1 MRAGLRSM
9 TRLSRTLLL
18 AFAALGLTAASTSS
32 YVHYKLLTEP
42 NYSSFCDVS
51 ASVNCTQAYLSPY
64 GSFAGIPVA
73 LFGVLFFAL
82 VLLLVAIGGRDKAPA
97 RDAIPA
103 YVFAASTAGL
113 AFVLYLAWAS
123 YTQLHTFCLLCAI
136 TYVSVIAIFII
147 SGGATTFPMTT
158 LPRRVPRDVRALF
171 SSPVAIVMALLFL
184 FGAGTLIAYFPSEA
198 PRQAPVAIKAMSADE
213 LAKLAQWYDMQPVL
227 QPAIPAEGATV
238 LVAVFSDYQC
248 PHCRA
253 AHDTYKPLIAKY
265 AGDRRVK
272 FVLKH
277 FPLEAE
283 CNPNSGTVH
292 SASCEAA
299 AAVVMARAN
308 GHAAQ
313 MDAWLF
319 DNQDKLTPSIVRQA
333 GKDVGGIADFNGGYA
348 EALKE
353 VRADAVL
360 GGQLGVGSTPT
371 VYLNGRKLGAG
382 VVDPSALDALIDLEL
397 KRAK

>member
-1 MRAGLRSM
+1 M

-18 AFAALGLTAASTSS
+18 AFAALGAGASSTSS
-32 YVHYKLLTEP
+32 YVHYKLLTEQ
-42 NYSSFCDVS
+42 NYSSFCDVN
-51 ASVNCTQAYLSPY
+51 ATVNCTQAYLSPY
-64 GSFAGIPVA
+64 GSFWGVPVA

-82 VLLLVAIGGRDKAPA
+82 VLLLVALGGRDRAPA

-103 YVFAASTAGL
+103 YIFAMSTVGL
-113 AFVLYLAWAS
+113 AFILYLAWAS

-158 LPRRVPRDVRALF
+158 LPRRVPRDVRALV
-171 SSPVAIVMALLFL
+171 SSPVAIVVVLLFL

-198 PRQAPVAIKAMSADE
+198 PRQAAPVAIKSLPQE
-213 LAKLAQWYDMQPVL
+213 EVAKLAQWYDLQPVA
-227 QPAIPAEGATV
+227 QPAIPNDGAKV
-238 LVAVFSDYQC
+238 LVAIFSDYQC

-253 AHDTYKPLIAKY
+253 AHEAYKPLIAKY
-265 AGDRRVK
+265 ARDPRVR
-272 FVLKH
+272 FVLRH
-277 FPLEAE
+277 FPLESE
-283 CNPNSGTVH
+283 CNPNSGNVH

-299 AAVVMARAN
+299 AAVVMARQTGKAT
-308 GHAAQ
+308 Q
-313 MDAWLF
+313 MDEWLF
-319 DNQDKLTPSIVRQA
+319 DHQDELTPSKVREA

-348 EALKE
+348 EALKV

-360 GGQLGVGSTPT
+360 GGQLGVGQTPT
-371 VYLNGRKLGAG
+371 VFLNGRKLGAG
-382 VVDPSALDALIDLEL
+382 VVDPSALDALIDVEL

>member
-1 MRAGLRSM
+1 M

-18 AFAALGLTAASTSS
+18 AFAALGLAAASTSS
-32 YVHYKLLTEP
+32 YVHYKLLTEQ

-64 GSFAGIPVA
+64 GSFGGIPVA

-136 TYVSVIAIFII
+136 TYLSVIAIFII

-171 SSPVAIVMALLFL
+171 SSPVAIVIALLFL
-184 FGAGTLIAYFPSEA
+184 FGAGTLIAYFPSEP
-198 PRQAPVAIKAMSADE
+198 PRQAPVAIKAMSVE
-213 LAKLAQWYDMQPVL
+213 ERTKVAQWYEMQPVL
-227 QPAIPAEGATV
+227 QPAIPAEGAKA
-238 LVAVFSDYQC
+238 LVAIFSDYQC

-265 AGDRRVK
+265 AGDPRVK

-277 FPLEAE
+277 FPLESE
-283 CNPNSGTVH
+283 CNPNSGNVH

-299 AAVVMARAN
+299 AAVVMARAT
-308 GHAAQ
+308 GKAAQ

-319 DNQDKLTPSIVRQA
+319 DNQDKLTPSVVRQA

-371 VYLNGRKLGAG
+371 IYLNGRKLGAG
-382 VVDPSALDALIDLEL
+382 VVDPSALDMLIDLEL

>member
-1 MRAGLRSM
+1 M

-18 AFAALGLTAASTSS
+18 ACAALGLGAASTSS
-32 YVHYKLLTEP
+32 YVHYKLLTEQ
-42 NYSSFCDVS
+42 NYSSFCDVN

-103 YVFAASTAGL
+103 YVFAVSTAGL

-123 YTQLHTFCLLCAI
+123 YTQLHLFCLLCAT
-136 TYVSVIAIFII
+136 TYVSVIAIFLI

-171 SSPVAIVMALLFL
+171 SSPVAIVIALLFL

-198 PRQAPVAIKAMSADE
+198 PRQAPVAIKAMSDDE
-213 LAKLAQWYDMQPVL
+213 RGKLAQWYEMQPVL
-227 QPAIPAEGATV
+227 QPAIPAEGAKV
-238 LVAVFSDYQC
+238 LVAIFSDYQC

-265 AGDRRVK
+265 AADRRVK

-277 FPLEAE
+277 FPLESE
-283 CNPNSGTVH
+283 CNPNSGNVH

-299 AAVVMARAN
+299 AAVVMARAT
-308 GHAAQ
+308 GKAAQ
-313 MDAWLF
+313 MDGWLF
-319 DNQDKLTPSIVRQA
+319 DNQDKLTPSVVRQA
-333 GKDVGGIADFNGGYA
+333 GKDVGGITDFNGGYA

>member
-1 MRAGLRSM
+1 MSK
-9 TRLSRTLLL
+9 TSRTLLL
-18 AFAALGLTAASTSS
+18 AFSALGLGAASTSS
-32 YVHYKLLTEP
+32 YVHYKLLTEQ
-42 NYSSFCDVS
+42 NYSSFCDVNATVS
-51 ASVNCTQAYLSPY
+51 CTQAYLSPY
-64 GSFAGIPVA
+64 GSFWGVPVA

-82 VLLLVAIGGRDKAPA
+82 VLLLVAAGGRDRAPA

-103 YVFAASTAGL
+103 YVFAISTVGL
-113 AFVLYLAWAS
+113 AFILYLAWAS

-136 TYVSVIAIFII
+136 TYVSVIVIFII

-158 LPRRVPRDVRALF
+158 LPRRVPRDARALF
-171 SSPVAIVMALLFL
+171 SSPAAIVIVLLFL
-184 FGAGTLIAYFPSEA
+184 FGAGTLIAYFPSEP
-198 PRQAPVAIKAMSADE
+198 PRQAGPVVIKSLPDE
-213 LAKLAQWYDMQPVL
+213 ERAKLAQWYDLQPVA
-227 QPAIPAEGATV
+227 QPPIPNEGAKV
-238 LVAVFSDYQC
+238 LVAIFSDYQC

-253 AHDTYKPLIAKY
+253 AHEAYKPLIAKY
-265 AGDRRVK
+265 AGDPRVK

-283 CNPNSGTVH
+283 CNPNSGNVH

-299 AAVVMARAN
+299 AAVVMARAT
-308 GHAAQ
+308 GKAAQ

-319 DNQDKLTPSIVRQA
+319 DNQDSLTPSAVRQA

-348 EALKE
+348 EALKQ

-360 GGQLGVGSTPT
+360 GGQVGVGQTPT
-371 VYLNGRKLGAG
+371 LFLNGKKLGAG
-382 VVDPSALDALIDLEL
+382 VVDPSALDALIEVEL

>member
-1 MRAGLRSM
+1 M

-18 AFAALGLTAASTSS
+18 AFAALGLGAASTSS
-32 YVHYKLLTEP
+32 YVHYKLLTEQ

-64 GSFAGIPVA
+64 GSFGGIPVA

-136 TYVSVIAIFII
+136 TYLSVIAIFII

-171 SSPVAIVMALLFL
+171 SSPVAIVIALLFL
-184 FGAGTLIAYFPSEA
+184 FGAGTLIAYFPSEP
-198 PRQAPVAIKAMSADE
+198 PRQAPVAIKTMSVE
-213 LAKLAQWYDMQPVL
+213 ERTKVAQWYEMQPVV
-227 QPAIPAEGATV
+227 QPAIPAEGAKV
-238 LVAVFSDYQC
+238 LVAIFSDYQC

-265 AGDRRVK
+265 AGDPRVK

-277 FPLEAE
+277 FPLESE
-283 CNPNSGTVH
+283 CNPNSGNVH

-299 AAVVMARAN
+299 AAVVMARAT
-308 GHAAQ
+308 GKAAQ

-319 DNQDKLTPSIVRQA
+319 DNQDKLTPSVVRQA
-333 GKDVGGIADFNGGYA
+333 GRDVGGIADFNGGYA

-371 VYLNGRKLGAG
+371 IYLNGRKLGAG
-382 VVDPSALDALIDLEL
+382 VVDPSALDMLIDLEL

>member
-1 MRAGLRSM
+1 M

-18 AFAALGLTAASTSS
+18 AFAALGLGAASTSS
-32 YVHYKLLTEP
+32 YVHYKLLTEQ

-64 GSFAGIPVA
+64 GSFGGIPVA

-136 TYVSVIAIFII
+136 TYLSVIAIFII

-171 SSPVAIVMALLFL
+171 SSPVAIVIALLFL
-184 FGAGTLIAYFPSEA
+184 FGAGTLIAYFPSEP
-198 PRQAPVAIKAMSADE
+198 PRQAPVAIKTMSVE
-213 LAKLAQWYDMQPVL
+213 ERTKVAQWYEMQPVL
-227 QPAIPAEGATV
+227 QPAIPAEGAKA
-238 LVAVFSDYQC
+238 LVAIFSDYQC

-265 AGDRRVK
+265 AGDPRVK

-277 FPLEAE
+277 FPLESE
-283 CNPNSGTVH
+283 CNPNSGNVH
-292 SASCEAA
+292 SAACEAA
-299 AAVVMARAN
+299 AAVVMARAT
-308 GHAAQ
+308 GKAAQ

-319 DNQDKLTPSIVRQA
+319 DNQDKLTPSVVRQA
-333 GKDVGGIADFNGGYA
+333 GRDVGGIADFNGGYA
-348 EALKE
+348 DALKE

-371 VYLNGRKLGAG
+371 IYLNGRKLGAG